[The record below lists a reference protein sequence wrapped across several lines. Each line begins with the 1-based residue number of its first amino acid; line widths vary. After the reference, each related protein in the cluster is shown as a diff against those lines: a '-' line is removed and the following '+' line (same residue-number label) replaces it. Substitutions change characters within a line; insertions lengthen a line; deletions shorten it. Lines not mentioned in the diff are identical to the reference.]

1 MHAIPG
7 YAAPRFRSFQR
18 YFFVFFLNIP
28 LKKVPEHVD
37 PLKINFVFF
46 TMNKSHQEQDG
57 GISNQGATNTNQ
69 LHVLHQ
75 QIELRI
81 RDWLLIVQTEFE
93 HELLKLNP
101 MRFYLPFSV
110 QCCFPNPKEKVDP
123 KR

>member
-1 MHAIPG
+1 
-7 YAAPRFRSFQR
+7 
-18 YFFVFFLNIP
+18 
-28 LKKVPEHVD
+28 
-37 PLKINFVFF
+37 
-46 TMNKSHQEQDG
+46 MNKSHQEQDG

-75 QIELRI
+75 QIEQRI

-110 QCCFPNPKEKVDP
+110 QCCFLNPKEKVDP